1 MIVRAWRGLAA
12 ADRPDAYA
20 EQFRRNVLPELKA
33 IDGFLGVSLLRRQ
46 TTNGFEFL
54 VLTRWKSMDA
64 IRAFAG
70 KDVGRAVVEP
80 QAMTALVDYD
90 RTVAHYEVLDES

>member
-1 MIVRAWRGLAA
+1 
-12 ADRPDAYA
+12 
-20 EQFRRNVLPELKA
+20 
-33 IDGFLGVSLLRRQ
+33 
-46 TTNGFEFL
+46 
-54 VLTRWKSMDA
+54 MDS